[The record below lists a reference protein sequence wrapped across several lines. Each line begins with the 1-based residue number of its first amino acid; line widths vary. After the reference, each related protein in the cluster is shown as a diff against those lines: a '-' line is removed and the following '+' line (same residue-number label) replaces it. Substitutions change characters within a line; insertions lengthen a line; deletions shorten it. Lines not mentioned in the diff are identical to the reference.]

1 MDVTQT
7 IRYEGPSYQEARL
20 LQRMLEE
27 QGVRVERPPQ
37 GRERSDTLVERHQRE
52 RRELVQQQQD
62 ELAELQAEQER
73 ERQEL
78 IERQQRERAEQPG
91 AAPGVS
97 DIGPVIISLESTG
110 APPDI
115 AAAVKRFREWA
126 PYSKVEVSSNDHDG

>member
-27 QGVRVERPPQ
+27 QGVHVERPPK

-52 RRELVQQQQD
+52 RRELIQQQRD
-62 ELAELQAEQER
+62 ELAELQAEQEK

-78 IERQQRERAEQPG
+78 IERQQKERTEQPG
-91 AAPGVS
+91 ALPGVG
-97 DIGPVIISLESTG
+97 DIGHVVISMKSTG
-110 APPDI
+110 AAPDI

-126 PYSKVEVSSNDHDG
+126 PYSKVEVKG

>member
-7 IRYEGPSYQEARL
+7 VLYEGPSYQEARL

-27 QGVRVERPPQ
+27 QGVHVERPPM
-37 GRERSDTLVERHQRE
+37 GREQRDTLVERQQRE

-62 ELAELQAEQER
+62 EMTELLAEQEK

-78 IERQQRERAEQPG
+78 IERQQKERTEQPG
-91 AAPGVS
+91 ALPG
-97 DIGPVIISLESTG
+97 IGDTSQVAISLKSTG
-110 APPDI
+110 TAPDI

-126 PYSKVEVSSNDHDG
+126 PYSKVEIKD

>member
-27 QGVRVERPPQ
+27 QGVHVERPPK
-37 GRERSDTLVERHQRE
+37 GREQRDTLVERQQRE

-91 AAPGVS
+91 AVPGVS
-97 DIGPVIISLESTG
+97 DISPVVVSLKSTG
-110 APPDI
+110 AAPDI

-126 PYSKVEVSSNDHDG
+126 PYSKVEVSSNDHRG

>member
-27 QGVRVERPPQ
+27 QGVHVERPPV
-37 GRERSDTLVERHQRE
+37 GREQKDTLVERHQRE
-52 RRELVQQQQD
+52 RRELIQQQQD
-62 ELAELQAEQER
+62 ELAELQAEQEQ

-78 IERQQRERAEQPG
+78 IERQQKEREEQPG
-91 AAPGVS
+91 ALPGVGDTS
-97 DIGPVIISLESTG
+97 QVVISLKSTG
-110 APPDI
+110 AAPDI

-126 PYSKVEVSSNDHDG
+126 PYSKVEVKD